1 MRFNQCL
8 QFGMVMFGITLF
20 GCSSN
25 RVSVTI
31 PVEKIQDRM
40 EIATMLEETN
50 DQYFVSKALFDDLEA
65 SASKISDNPADVEE
79 FKSLLEELKKCKP
92 EDEEQIKSIT
102 GKMAGCLE
110 IPEKFQPP
118 FVRIDAAAARQSPF
132 QPAVVSPA
140 PEELHS
146 ALAAGLIP
154 FQ

>member
-8 QFGMVMFGITLF
+8 QFSMVLFGITLF

-25 RVSVTI
+25 RVSVSI
-31 PVEKIQDRM
+31 PVETIQDRM
-40 EIATMLEETN
+40 ALSTMLEETHDN
-50 DQYFVSKALFDDLEA
+50 FFISKALFDDLEA
-65 SASKISDNPADVEE
+65 GAAKVSDNPADVAE

-118 FVRIDAAAARQSPF
+118 FVRNNKK
-132 QPAVVSPA
+132 
-140 PEELHS
+140 
-146 ALAAGLIP
+146 
-154 FQ
+154 

>member
-8 QFGMVMFGITLF
+8 QFGMVIFGITLF

-31 PVEKIQDRM
+31 PGGGGQDRM
-40 EIATMLEETN
+40 ESATMLEETN
-50 DQYFVSKALFDDLEA
+50 DQYFVSQALFDDLEA

-102 GKMAGCLE
+102 AKMAGCLE

-118 FVRIDAAAARQSPF
+118 FVRNNKK
-132 QPAVVSPA
+132 
-140 PEELHS
+140 
-146 ALAAGLIP
+146 
-154 FQ
+154 